1 MSTLT
6 YEGLSI
12 RKHETDAIG
21 EKWKQL
27 QAFVWSCYRRHSQRR
42 QLCNLSDHLLK
53 DIGISRV
60 DALREAHKH
69 FWQE

>member
-12 RKHETDAIG
+12 RNHETAGTG

-27 QAFVWSCYRRHSQRR
+27 QEFAWTCYRRHSQRR
-42 QLCNLSDHLLK
+42 QLSHLSDHMLK

-69 FWQE
+69 FWQA